1 VIRSVEGPLYQP
13 KTNWNYNMA
22 TSSALDAVMD
32 QATAAAD
39 AAAPSTAMIPQDQ
52 STALAATPAA
62 SLSLDD
68 LADSSGM
75 VVDAYLG
82 VKDAGLRIDTNAY
95 FQKAKGK
102 INIAEVA
109 VIMSVRANRGGST
122 TFIKSYDGRMTSQG
136 ENFQQATQR
145 LQATH
150 DKVDGP
156 YRTVEVP
163 FLLGEDVPGAKKGQR
178 LGITPAITGV
188 KFWNAFYDEVRKANL
203 AGSVVDVEIECVPQ
217 RNKNGNEW
225 GVVGFKLIGA
235 AK

>member
-1 VIRSVEGPLYQP
+1 MS
-13 KTNWNYNMA
+13 T
-22 TSSALDAVMD
+22 SALDAVMD
-32 QATAAAD
+32 QATAAA
-39 AAAPSTAMIPQDQ
+39 AAAPTAG
-52 STALAATPAA
+52 ALAPIDQGSNALQSAPAA

-75 VVDAYLG
+75 AVDAYLS
-82 VKDAGLRIDTNAY
+82 VKDAGLRIDTNPY
-95 FQKAKGK
+95 FQKAKAV
-102 INIAEVA
+102 IDITEVA

-122 TFIKSYDGRMTSQG
+122 TFIKSYDGRQTSQG
-136 ENFQQATQR
+136 ENFQQATAR

-163 FLLGEDVPGAKKGQR
+163 AELLEDVPGAKKGQR

-188 KFWNAFYDEVRKANL
+188 KFWNTFYDEVRKAGL
-203 AGSVVDVEIECVPQ
+203 QGGRVEVELSCVPQ

>member
-1 VIRSVEGPLYQP
+1 
-13 KTNWNYNMA
+13 MA
-22 TSSALDAVMD
+22 NTSALDAVMD

-39 AAAPSTAMIPQDQ
+39 AAPATSGALVAQDQ
-52 STALAATPAA
+52 GSAVQNYSAPAA

-136 ENFQQATQR
+136 ENFQQATAR

-188 KFWNAFYDEVRKANL
+188 KFWNAFYDEVRKAGL
-203 AGSVVDVEIECVPQ
+203 TGETVDVEIECLPQ
-217 RNKNGNEW
+217 RNKNNNEW
-225 GVVGFKLIGA
+225 GVVGFKLLT
-235 AK
+235 K

>member
-1 VIRSVEGPLYQP
+1 M
-13 KTNWNYNMA
+13 NWNYLMTG
-22 TSSALDAVMD
+22 TSSALDDVMN
-32 QATAAAD
+32 QAAAAAD
-39 AAAPSTAMIPQDQ
+39 AAGTATLP
-52 STALAATPAA
+52 ATTGADAGAVQNYQAPAA

-109 VIMSVRANRGGST
+109 VIMSVRANRGGPT

-136 ENFQQATQR
+136 ENFQQATAR

-188 KFWNAFYDEVRKANL
+188 KFWNAFYDEVRKQGL
-203 AGSVVDVEIECVPQ
+203 AGQTVDVEIECVPQ

>member
-1 VIRSVEGPLYQP
+1 
-13 KTNWNYNMA
+13 MA
-22 TSSALDAVMD
+22 NSSALDDVMN
-32 QATAAAD
+32 QASAAAD
-39 AAAPSTAMIPQDQ
+39 AAPNTSLAPVDQGGAMQNY
-52 STALAATPAA
+52 SAPAA

-75 VVDAYLG
+75 VVDAYLS

-95 FQKAKGK
+95 FPKAKGRIDISK
-102 INIAEVA
+102 VA

-136 ENFQQATQR
+136 ENFQQATAR

-163 FLLGEDVPGAKKGQR
+163 FMLDEKVPGAEKGQT

-188 KFWNAFYDEVRKANL
+188 KFWNTFYDEVRKAGL
-203 AGSVVDVEIECVPQ
+203 AGQEVEVEISCVPQ

-225 GVVGFKLIGA
+225 GVVGFKLIGPA
-235 AK
+235 RG

>member
-1 VIRSVEGPLYQP
+1 
-13 KTNWNYNMA
+13 MA
-22 TSSALDAVMD
+22 QNSALDSVLD
-32 QATAAAD
+32 QATAAA
-39 AAAPSTAMIPQDQ
+39 AAAPDTTQSLATQDGGVPQNYQ
-52 STALAATPAA
+52 APAA

-75 VVDAYLG
+75 TVDAYLS

-95 FQKAKGK
+95 FQKAKAV
-102 INIAEVA
+102 IDITQVA

-122 TFIKSYDGRMTSQG
+122 TFIKSYDGRQTSQG
-136 ENFQQATQR
+136 ENFQQATAR

-163 FLLGEDVPGAKKGQR
+163 AELLEDVPGAKKGQK

-188 KFWNAFYDEVRKANL
+188 KFWNSFYDEVRKAGL
-203 AGSVVDVEIECVPQ
+203 QGGKVEVELSCIPQ
-217 RNKNGNEW
+217 KNKNGNEW
-225 GVVGFKLIGA
+225 GVVGFKLIGETR
-235 AK
+235 

>member
-1 VIRSVEGPLYQP
+1 
-13 KTNWNYNMA
+13 MA
-22 TSSALDAVMD
+22 NTSALDAVMD

-39 AAAPSTAMIPQDQ
+39 AAPSNGGALVAQDQ
-52 STALAATPAA
+52 AGGAVQNYSAPAA

-95 FQKAKGK
+95 FQKAKGR
-102 INIAEVA
+102 IDISEVA

-136 ENFQQATQR
+136 ENFQQATAR

-163 FLLGEDVPGAKKGQR
+163 FMLDEKVPGAEKGQT

-188 KFWNAFYDEVRKANL
+188 KFWNTFYDEVRKAGL
-203 AGSVVDVEIECVPQ
+203 AGQEVEVEISCVPQ

-225 GVVGFKLIGA
+225 GVVGFKLIGPA
-235 AK
+235 RG